1 MIQKDDKILITGATG
16 FIGSYIARYMYSK
29 GYTNLH
35 ATKRSKSSVKML
47 GSDVDKISWIETD
60 ILDVTT
66 LSSACKGAQ
75 LVIHA
80 AAMVSFHPHH
90 KSAMYRT
97 NVEGTSN
104 VVNACIEHHV
114 PRLLYLSSI
123 SAVGKPSN
131 ISLAIDEDT
140 EWEANEYTSDYSK
153 SKYLAELEVWR
164 GKEEGL
170 QVSILNPGVV
180 LGAGRWDDTSLKIIK
195 TIDKGVPFY
204 PIGSNA
210 FVDVRDVAKMA
221 YMMIDQQVYGER
233 ILAISKSVKIKSLL
247 DSIAEKIGV
256 KAPQTALKPWMFPFA
271 SRIAKIVAFFTRQP
285 PFITRATIM
294 STCEDWHYD
303 TSKSKE
309 LLGMEYIDIEKTI
322 EDMCDAYV
330 ESKEQ
335 IKPMAL
341 LDFES

>member
-16 FIGSYIARYMYSK
+16 FIGSYIARYFYSR
-29 GYTNLH
+29 GFTNIH
-35 ATKRSKSSVKML
+35 AIKRSTSSVEML
-47 GSDVDKISWIETD
+47 GADVDKISWIEAD

-66 LSSACKGAQ
+66 LSNACEGAQ

-80 AAMVSFHPHH
+80 AAMVSFHPQD
-90 KSAMYRT
+90 KAAMYRV

-114 PRLLYLSSI
+114 PTLLYLSSI

-131 ISLAIDEDT
+131 IDLSIDEST

-180 LGAGRWDDTSLKIIK
+180 LGAGRWADTSLKIIQ
-195 TIDKGVPFY
+195 TIDNGVPFY
-204 PIGSNA
+204 PLGSNA

-221 YMMIDQQVYGER
+221 YMMIDQGLYGER
-233 ILAISKSVKIKSLL
+233 ILAISESVKIKSLL
-247 DSIAEKIGV
+247 DNIAEKIGV
-256 KAPQTALKPWMFPFA
+256 KAPHTALRPWMFPFA

-294 STCEDWHYD
+294 STCEDWRYD
-303 TSKSKE
+303 TSKSKS
-309 LLGMEYIDIEKTI
+309 LLGIKYISMKKTI
-322 EDMCDAYV
+322 EDMCNAYV
-330 ESKEQ
+330 ESKKQ